1 MENGDGFV
9 EGGGIVPGPLE
20 AQCSFRSKIGGVTGI
35 VQEVRCLETLTYLA
49 PIILTGCGSLSTL
62 HRCMSPQYSIIAQW
76 AHCDLLS
83 HLQASIHTNTSKH
96 AWMHIKAHQTRVKP
110 RSQLSRNALLNEE
123 MDALA
128 TKIIEAFPKADPF
141 QPSIGMPTIHFHKV
155 WITGNVKK
163 SLYHLITRQPVKAHL
178 EDRKV
183 IGYGTYDMIDWISIP
198 RARGSN
204 HNQDLCMSK
213 VLCNQLP
220 ALQILCRRKHFTS
233 NKCPFCA
240 VATEDLQHIYRC
252 PHVARQDQ
260 WKEQLLCLA
269 QWLQEQSTEPGLRQ
283 MLMIMLNRW
292 HDHKSASLFR
302 GTDLILN
309 RAAWDQH
316 AIGWFTF
323 LKGFI
328 AKSIVTTQYFQ
339 YICSFL
345 SGTVWA
351 AAFCKQLWTLFE
363 SLWDTRN
370 SFYHEHLHT
379 GERDL
384 REALSISITNL
395 YHQSDAIIPPQYAPF
410 FKTPLQ

>member
-1 MENGDGFV
+1 MIWSTGSPFLEP
-9 EGGGIVPGPLE
+9 EVP
-20 AQCSFRSKIGGVTGI
+20 T
-35 VQEVRCLETLTYLA
+35 
-49 PIILTGCGSLSTL
+49 IIKTSACQRLSATS
-62 HRCMSPQYSIIAQW
+62 C
-76 AHCDLLS
+76 LLS
-83 HLQASIHTNTSKH
+83 KSYAAENISPPIN
-96 AWMHIKAHQTRVKP
+96 AH
-110 RSQLSRNALLNEE
+110 
-123 MDALA
+123 
-128 TKIIEAFPKADPF
+128 F
-141 QPSIGMPTIHFHKV
+141 
-155 WITGNVKK
+155 
-163 SLYHLITRQPVKAHL
+163 
-178 EDRKV
+178 
-183 IGYGTYDMIDWISIP
+183 
-198 RARGSN
+198 
-204 HNQDLCMSK
+204 
-213 VLCNQLP
+213 
-220 ALQILCRRKHFTS
+220 
-233 NKCPFCA
+233 
-240 VATEDLQHIYRC
+240 YRC

-292 HDHKSASLFR
+292 HDHKSALLFR